1 MFQIGE
7 FSKIARISTRQLRH
21 YDEIGLFKPLHID
34 PKRAAKAS

>member
-21 YDEIGLFKPLHID
+21 YDELGLFKPLHID